1 MVRIVSSLLLLVANA
16 ASLKG
21 LMGEKQ
27 LGIGVGLQIVSFFS
41 FLQFSAKDMFPK
53 KKIGLKTEPF
63 AT

>member
-21 LMGEKQ
+21 LGEKQ